1 MSSSNSNLPADQISP
16 QEILV
21 KAIEIKNILLKNWIL
36 IIAFAAAGYGIGFAL
51 DLLTKKPDTFY
62 ANITFNLGG
71 SSAGGGLGGLGGLAA
86 SMGMSGATPDAN
98 IFTGENFNYFVKS
111 RPVLERTLMKYVD
124 VRGEKVLLANF
135 YIDSSGI
142 KQDEWEE
149 IESMHTFKFNT
160 NKPDSFNLDERKA
173 LNALVAKLNGNS
185 DVGPIDRKSSF
196 ISLGVTS
203 QSPLLSQDLVE
214 QLLKTVEELYTENQT
229 AKTRKIMN
237 MYKRRTDSLSFVLGR
252 TESQLARTTDE
263 NLFVIDPEVK
273 SQANRLTRNSTFVQN
288 LYTQSLVEYDNLRL
302 TLIRETPLFTIIE
315 PVQTPLEPKF
325 DLAKK
330 RQIGMFV
337 GLLLA
342 LVIIY
347 FRTLYKK
354 ALAEKKV

>member
-1 MSSSNSNLPADQISP
+1 MSSSKSNLPADQLSP

-21 KAIEIKNILLKNWIL
+21 KAIEIKNILIKNWL
-36 IIAFAAAGYGIGFAL
+36 LVVASAAAGFGIGFAL
-51 DLLTKKPDTFY
+51 DLLTKKPDTYF

-71 SSAGGGLGGLGGLAA
+71 SSSNASMGGFGGIAA
-86 SMGMSGATPDAN
+86 SMGMGSTPDAN

-124 VRGEKVLLANF
+124 IRGKKVLLANF
-135 YIDSSGI
+135 FIDSSGI
-142 KQDEWEE
+142 KMDEWED
-149 IESMHTFKFNT
+149 IEPMHTFKFVT

-173 LNALVAKLNGNS
+173 LNALVAKLNANAE
-185 DVGPIDRKSSF
+185 VGPIDRKSSF
-196 ISLGVTS
+196 ISVGVTT

-214 QLLKTVEELYTENQT
+214 NLLKTVEELYTENQT

-252 TESQLARTTDE
+252 TESQLAKTTDE
-263 NLFVIDPEVK
+263 NLFVIDPQAK
-273 SQANRLTRNSTFVQN
+273 SQANKLTRNSTFVQN

-315 PVQTPLEPKF
+315 PVQSPLEPKF

-330 RQIGMFV
+330 RQIGLFV
-337 GLLLA
+337 GLIVA
-342 LVIIY
+342 FVIIY